1 MGIDDGQPYLEKMMV
16 STLESPGIIH
26 ILFLFFIFIF
36 LVVVVI
42 QTNAYVGHSATEEW
56 LKQFLKNVYF
66 FHMRAHFTRSLLD
79 ICLFFVTS
87 FPLNLCLIFINNMR
101 WQNIL
106 WKWTFCFGWSSSTK
120 SAHLWN
126 LCMVLNSSRS
136 IYKKKKEYL
145 SAGVTR
151 L

>member
-26 ILFLFFIFIF
+26 ILFLFLFFGRCRHPNKCLCWPLCDRRMVKTISQKC
-36 LVVVVI
+36 L
-42 QTNAYVGHSATEEW
+42 
-56 LKQFLKNVYF
+56 F